1 MATRP
6 ASSKVAKSP
15 YNLIADRLTPYSS
28 QATVQAYIVSVAP
41 EVVGKV
47 AEIGVVDN
55 QIVKEGDLLFRLD
68 QTPSPQRL
76 LSGPSATP
84 RPR

>member
-28 QATVQAYIVSVAP
+28 QATVQAYIG
-41 EVVGKV
+41 E
-47 AEIGVVDN
+47 
-55 QIVKEGDLLFRLD
+55 
-68 QTPSPQRL
+68 T
-76 LSGPSATP
+76 
-84 RPR
+84 